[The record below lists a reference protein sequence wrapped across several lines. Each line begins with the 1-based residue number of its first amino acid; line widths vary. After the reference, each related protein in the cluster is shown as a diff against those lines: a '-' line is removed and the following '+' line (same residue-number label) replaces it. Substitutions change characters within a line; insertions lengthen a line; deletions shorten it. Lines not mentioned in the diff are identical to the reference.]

1 MGTIMLW
8 IFAMIKI
15 TRVLISKKIV
25 IPMIIIVIIERTLLL
40 LKAIFKLPIVTK
52 TAKYIIPIMIANKAK
67 SNPAINPTTAN
78 PIASPKF
85 SAERSNEKLKKTA
98 ILSGSKK
105 NDNNRKLDVNNIN
118 TPESIF
124 NIL

>member
-1 MGTIMLW
+1 MLW

-25 IPMIIIVIIERTLLL
+25 IPMIIIVIIDRTLLL

-52 TAKYIIPIMIANKAK
+52 KIKYIIPIMITNKAK
-67 SNPAINPTTAN
+67 NNPAINPATAN

-105 NDNNRKLDVNNIN
+105 SNNNRKLDPNNIN

-124 NIL
+124 NTL

>member
-1 MGTIMLW
+1 
-8 IFAMIKI
+8 
-15 TRVLISKKIV
+15 
-25 IPMIIIVIIERTLLL
+25 MIIIVIIDRTLLL

-52 TAKYIIPIMIANKAK
+52 KAKYIIPKMKTNKAK
-67 SNPAINPTTAN
+67 NNPAINPATAN

-98 ILSGSKK
+98 RLSGSKK
-105 NDNNRKLDVNNIN
+105 RTNNRKLDPNKIN